1 MKNLLRCAA
10 LIVLPLSIAALLLYG
25 CGNNGDIPVGFAGQ
39 LTGRQAELGV
49 QERNGVLLAVEHINA
64 SGGIAGRP
72 IRLMI
77 RDDLGTPEG
86 AKIADQELIKAGVV
100 AIIGH
105 ATSSQT
111 IIGVPLIN
119 AAHVVMLSPTAT
131 TQDLA
136 GLDDYFFRVIPPH
149 DRRGDIFARH
159 ICEDRRIKRLA
170 VMYDS
175 DNTAYCR
182 SYRDSFCRAYLSMG
196 CDIAGEIWFSSSAR
210 PDYDVL
216 LSGLHTKAPDGLLI
230 VASDHDTA
238 FIAQR
243 MLLMNWKIPM
253 FTSAWAQTEI
263 LIKKGG
269 RAVEGMEI
277 EQAYALN
284 SQKETLLNFKKLYQ
298 NAYGRAP
305 SFGAAFGYEAAG
317 VLAAALEKT
326 GGKPEGLR
334 KALSE
339 IKNFSGLVDAFSMD
353 KWGDVIRPFYV
364 GAVHKGKFID
374 LKRIDSGMP

>member
-1 MKNLLRCAA
+1 MKNLLHCAA
-10 LIVLPLSIAALLLYG
+10 LIVLPLSLSALFLYG
-25 CGNNGDIPVGFAGQ
+25 CGGNGDVLIGFVGQ

-49 QERNGVLLAVEHINA
+49 QERNGVLLAVEEINA

-72 IRLMI
+72 IRLI
-77 RDDLGTPEG
+77 IQDDLGTPEG
-86 AKIADQELIKAGVV
+86 AKNADHELIKTGVV

-149 DRRGDIFARH
+149 DRRGDIFAGH
-159 ICEDRRIKRLA
+159 ICKDRGIKRLA

-182 SYRDSFCRAYLSMG
+182 SYRDSFNKAYLSMG
-196 CDIAGEIWFSSSAR
+196 CDIAGDIWFSSSAQ
-210 PDYDVL
+210 PGYDAL
-216 LSGLHTKAPDGLLI
+216 LSELRTKDPDGLLI
-230 VASDHDTA
+230 VASDNDTA

-243 MLLMNWKIPM
+243 VLLMNWKIPM

-269 RAVEGMEI
+269 QAVEGMEI

-284 SQKETLLNFKKLYQ
+284 SRKETLLNFKQRYQ

-305 SFGAAFGYEAAG
+305 SFGAAFGYEAAK
-317 VLAAALEKT
+317 VLATALEKT
-326 GGKPEGLR
+326 HGKAEGLR
-334 KALSE
+334 TALSE
-339 IKNFSGLVDAFSMD
+339 IRNFSGLVDAFSMD

-364 GAVHKGKFID
+364 GAVREGKFID
-374 LKRIDSGMP
+374 LKRIDAGTP